1 MIVRDATASDTA
13 DGTPVVLQS
22 PEGARCKFLGTVQS
36 HVRKDVEVAEKALTS
51 VLGNRDRSISVTS
64 KECAGVVV
72 PASFSI
78 PLGRIHPGP
87 EAGARF
93 SIVLPS

>member
-1 MIVRDATASDTA
+1 M
-13 DGTPVVLQS
+13 LQS